1 LAFGP
6 DGRLYACQSG
16 RKKIVAYD
24 ADGKETVIAE
34 GLRSN
39 DLVVNHKGDLYIT
52 DPENK
57 QVWFVDAKGARRVV
71 DTGVTEPNG
80 VTLTPDQ
87 SLLLVADTKGQLVY
101 SFQIQADGS
110 LGFKQPHF
118 YLHVPA
124 GSPRSGANGMK
135 VDAKGNLYV
144 ATEMGVQYCDQ
155 AGRVNGIISKPQR
168 ARLSNVAFGGPTLDD
183 LYVTVG
189 DKVFKRKT
197 KAKGVL
203 SFEAPIKPAP
213 PRL

>member
-1 LAFGP
+1 
-6 DGRLYACQSG
+6 
-16 RKKIVAYD
+16 
-24 ADGKETVIAE
+24 
-34 GLRSN
+34 
-39 DLVVNHKGDLYIT
+39 VVNHKGELYVT

-57 QVWFVDAKGARRVV
+57 QVWFIDAKGAKRVV
-71 DTGVTEPNG
+71 DTGIAEPNG
-80 VTLTPDQ
+80 LTLTPDQ

-101 SFQIQADGS
+101 SFQVQADGS
-110 LGFKQPHF
+110 LAHKQPYF

-124 GSPRSGANGMK
+124 GSPRSAADGMK
-135 VDAKGNLYV
+135 VDTNGNLYV

-155 AGRVNGIISKPQR
+155 AGRVNGIITKPQR
-168 ARLSNVAFGGPTLDD
+168 AWLSNVVFGGPNFDD

-203 SFEAPIKPAP
+203 PFEAPIKPPA